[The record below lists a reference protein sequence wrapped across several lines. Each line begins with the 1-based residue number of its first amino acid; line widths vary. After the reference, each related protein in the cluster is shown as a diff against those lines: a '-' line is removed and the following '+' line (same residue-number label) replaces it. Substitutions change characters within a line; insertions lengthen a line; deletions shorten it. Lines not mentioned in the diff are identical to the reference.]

1 MTLTQILVLIPLA
14 LGIGILTSRAWR
26 TALIM
31 GSSVL
36 AVYWLQPAT
45 AIRNL
50 DFWLPTLAIWLTV
63 MVWAISSKSAAQAAS
78 RSRDYSLAT
87 SLATAATGL
96 ATAATGLATA
106 ALILTIAVTRYI
118 SPLCCLTASRP
129 PALASVLIGLGL
141 GALIIAAILKVGSRS
156 WLAPAA
162 ILLLIGL
169 FILLKSPLLTEW
181 TSRVLRSVTGQAA
194 GLASPQDLT
203 WLGYS
208 YLAFRLLH
216 VLRDSQQGKFK
227 PASLADF
234 VTYALFWPAYTAGP
248 IDRSQ
253 HFLGELQ
260 PVKPADHTPWIIL
273 RSGPLIQGGSRIL
286 WGVFKKFVV
295 ADSLA
300 LIAINPQVV
309 AQTDSLGW
317 LWVLL
322 YAYSFRIYFDFSG
335 YTDIALGLGGLMG
348 FTLPENF
355 ERPYTRT
362 SLTAFWNSWHITLA
376 QWFRAY
382 FFNPLTRSLRSGRK
396 IPVWMVIFISQIST
410 MGLIGLWHGISWNF
424 AIWGIWHGL
433 GLFINNRWSAW
444 LRPHAA
450 QWSGRTGLNLFLQAG
465 SWLLTFHW
473 VVLGWVWF
481 ALPDVS
487 QALQVFLRLFGF
499 IP

>member
-14 LGIGILTSRAWR
+14 VVIGALTSRSWR

-31 GSSVL
+31 GSSIL

-45 AIRNL
+45 PIRNL

-63 MVWAISSKSAAQAAS
+63 MVWAISPKSTVEAGSKHRFQSLTTAAAS
-78 RSRDYSLAT
+78 LMI
-87 SLATAATGL
+87 
-96 ATAATGLATA
+96 A
-106 ALILTIAVTRYI
+106 ALILAIAATRYI

-129 PALASVLIGLGL
+129 PALVSVLIGLGL
-141 GALIIAAILKVGSRS
+141 GTLIVTAIIKMGVRN
-156 WLAPAA
+156 WLAQVA
-162 ILLLIGL
+162 IFALIGL
-169 FILLKSPLLTEW
+169 FILLKSPPLSEW
-181 TSRVLRSVTGQAA
+181 TSRILRGVTGQSA
-194 GLASPQDLT
+194 GFASPQDLS

-227 PASLADF
+227 PASLAEF

-253 HFLGELQ
+253 HFLAELQ
-260 PVKPADHTPWIIL
+260 PANPAD
-273 RSGPLIQGGSRIL
+273 RSRWFVFQSGSLIQGGVRIL
-286 WGVFKKFVV
+286 WGVFKKFVL

-300 LIAINPQVV
+300 LIAINPQNV
-309 AQTDSLGW
+309 AQTESGGW
-317 LWVLL
+317 LWALL
-322 YAYSFRIYFDFSG
+322 YAYSLRIYLDFSG
-335 YTDIALGLGGLMG
+335 YIDIALGLGALMG
-348 FTLPENF
+348 ITLPENF
-355 ERPYTRT
+355 DRPYTRT

-433 GLFINNRWSAW
+433 GLFINNRWSDW
-444 LRPHAA
+444 LRPHAV
-450 QWSGRTGLNLFLQAG
+450 QWSGRSGLNLFLQAG

-487 QALQVFLRLFGF
+487 QALTVFQRLFG
-499 IP
+499 IVQ